1 MAVVWTVA
9 YNFVPGGPYVRE
21 MTNEMVFISL
31 IGLGLATV
39 GTPSGQTK
47 RRSAGFLPPARV
59 IVALLIISAVIIAP
73 AVYKRAQNYQNYDTY
88 LDKTKIRGMVWAT
101 HFGYDNLG
109 WPSNDQMLDV
119 SAGCYILIVYIA
131 NNMH

>member
-21 MTNEMVFISL
+21 MTNEMVFIAL
-31 IGLGLATV
+31 VGLGLATS
-39 GTPSGQTK
+39 GSRGQTTTPK
-47 RRSAGFLPPARV
+47 RSTGIFPPSRV
-59 IVALLIISAVIIAP
+59 IISLLIISAVVIAP

-119 SAGCYILIVYIA
+119 SPGYYTFMA
-131 NNMH
+131 

>member
-9 YNFVPGGPYVRE
+9 YNFVPGGPHVRE
-21 MTNEMVFISL
+21 MTNEMVFIAL
-31 IGLGLATV
+31 LGLGLATD
-39 GTPSGQTK
+39 GKRSGQTK
-47 RRSAGFLPPARV
+47 KRSSGFLPPSR
-59 IVALLIISAVIIAP
+59 ILVALVVISAVVIAP

-88 LDKTKIRGMVWAT
+88 LDKTKISGMVWAT

-119 SAGCYILIVYIA
+119 SAGYSILIAFKAKIA
-131 NNMH
+131 H